1 MEILKKPII
10 TEKMTML
17 GEKRNQ
23 YAFRVDKRANKIQIR
38 KAIEEMYGVSIEAI
52 NTMVYAGKTK
62 SRNTK
67 GGVVTGRT
75 DSFKK
80 AIVTLK
86 DGEAIDFYSN
96 I

>member
-23 YAFRVDKRANKIQIR
+23 YAFRVDKRANKFQIR
-38 KAIEEMYGVSIEAI
+38 QAIKELYGIEVESV
-52 NTMVYAGKTK
+52 NTMRYAGKTK
-62 SRNTK
+62 SRFTK
-67 GGVVTGRT
+67 AGFVEGRS
-75 DSFKK
+75 DSYKK
-80 AIVTLK
+80 AVVTLK
-86 DGEAIDFYSN
+86 EGEVIDFYSN

>member
-38 KAIEEMYGVSIEAI
+38 KAIEEMYGVNIEAI

-67 GGVVTGRT
+67 GGIVVGRT

>member
-23 YAFRVDKRANKIQIR
+23 YAFRVDKRANKYQIR
-38 KAIEEMYGVSIEAI
+38 QAIQELYGVEVDSV
-52 NTMVYAGKTK
+52 NTMRYAGKTK
-62 SRNTK
+62 SRYTK
-67 GGVVTGRT
+67 AGFVEGRT

-80 AIVTLK
+80 AVVTLK
-86 DGEAIDFYSN
+86 DGQVIDFYSN

>member
-23 YAFRVDKRANKIQIR
+23 YAFRVDKRANKYQIR
-38 KAIEEMYGVSIEAI
+38 QAIQELYGVQVDSV
-52 NTMVYAGKTK
+52 NTMRYAGKTK
-62 SRNTK
+62 SRYTK
-67 GGVVTGRT
+67 AGFVEGRT

-80 AIVTLK
+80 AVVTLK
-86 DGEAIDFYSN
+86 EGEVIDFYSN